1 MYTVP
6 MTNKPQPKKKAKK
19 ERVEESYPPKMLL
32 VLMGNG
38 VSLLNCITT
47 TRVLQSSGLLR
58 RVFLLTILHLVGG
71 HARLT
76 RAVRIVQRELV
87 TRHAAG
93 DAATMTTLAVWKET
107 SCGAGWFGQIWK

>member
-6 MTNKPQPKKKAKK
+6 MTKKPQQRKARKKNAWKTPI
-19 ERVEESYPPKMLL
+19 PPN
-32 VLMGNG
+32 VTGPMGNG
-38 VSLLNCITT
+38 VSLLNCIATT
-47 TRVLQSSGLLR
+47 GVLQSCGLLC

-76 RAVRIVQRELV
+76 RAVWIVQRQLV

-93 DAATMTTLAVWKET
+93 DAATMAALAVWKE
-107 SCGAGWFGQIWK
+107 SPCGADWFGQTWK